1 MSANKTARL
10 SLRVFVPSS
19 AVIRALNAFGLFA
32 RAAAESRSH
41 FEMLCLRREQLDITS
56 STVQM
61 GSRNGRDGLRKTAA
75 DELREGLN
83 ERTPQSL
90 R

>member
-1 MSANKTARL
+1 VVS
-10 SLRVFVPSS
+10 
-19 AVIRALNAFGLFA
+19 ALNAFGLFA

-41 FEMLCLRREQLDITS
+41 FERLSLRREQRDITS

-61 GSRNGRDGLRKTAA
+61 GSRNGRNRLRKTAP

-90 R
+90 RLSWGGSP